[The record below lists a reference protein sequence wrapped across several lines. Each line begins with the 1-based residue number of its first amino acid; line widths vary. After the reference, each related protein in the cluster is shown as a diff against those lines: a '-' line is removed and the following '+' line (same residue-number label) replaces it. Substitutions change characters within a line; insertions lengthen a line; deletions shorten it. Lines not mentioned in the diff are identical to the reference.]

1 MKTTTVSFHGLR
13 ITSTV
18 PLYQFDYGQ
27 MLLFDDLDLPEAY
40 EVHFSNSDKRGDST
54 KQIGDETGVIIPDM
68 YFQSGEDI
76 FAWIYLH
83 ADDDDGETEYK
94 VKIPINKRARPTDI
108 EPTPVQQDAIT
119 QALAALE
126 AAVATCLGVEIS
138 FVDENDDGHITITK
152 GATS

>member
-27 MLLFDDLDLPEAY
+27 MLLFSDLDLPEAY
-40 EVHFSNSDKRGDST
+40 EVHFSNSDKRGEST
-54 KQIGDETGVIIPDM
+54 QQIGDASGVTIPDM

-94 VKIPINKRARPTDI
+94 VKIPIKKRARPT
-108 EPTPVQQDAIT
+108 EETPTPVQQSAIT

-126 AAVATCLGVEIS
+126 AAVATCLGIEIS
-138 FVDENDDGHITITK
+138 FADANSDGNITITK